1 MTENTARFEAAIDA
15 IDAANAEDP
24 NTDLYEGREFPKELL
39 YAIRM
44 TEWLE
49 RFKPKAS
56 EALRLAA
63 RAQHIRRWEIA
74 RSDYPQGRIGY
85 LKWRTD
91 LKHFHAGLAEKIL
104 REAGYDDALIGRVQ
118 ALIRKERLKQ
128 DKEAQALED
137 VICLVFLENYFAE
150 FSEKHEEEKVID
162 IVQKTWKKMSS
173 AAQKTALRLDLS
185 PTARALVKKAVQPS
199 G

>member
-1 MTENTARFEAAIDA
+1 MSKNTVRFETAIDA

-49 RFKPKAS
+49 RFKPEAS

-63 RAQHIRRWEIA
+63 RAQHIRRWEIP
-74 RSDYPQGRIGY
+74 RDKYPMNRIGY

-91 LKHFHAGLAEKIL
+91 LKHFHAKLAEKIL
-104 REAGYDDALIGRVQ
+104 RDAGYDGTLIERVQ

-137 VICLVFLENYFAE
+137 VICLVFLENYFAD
-150 FSEKHEEEKVID
+150 FSEKHDAAKIIE
-162 IVQKTWKKMSS
+162 IVQKTWKKMSP
-173 AAQKTALRLDLS
+173 AARKMALRLELA
-185 PTARALVKKAVQPS
+185 PEARALIEKAVQS
-199 G
+199 SS

>member
-1 MTENTARFEAAIDA
+1 MSKKTVRFETAIDA
-15 IDAANAEDP
+15 IDTANAEDP

-49 RFKPKAS
+49 RFKPEAS

-63 RAQHIRRWEIA
+63 RAQHIRRWEIP
-74 RSDYPQGRIGY
+74 RSGYPQGRIGY

-91 LKHFHAGLAEKIL
+91 LKHFHAELAEKIL
-104 REAGYDDALIGRVQ
+104 RDAGYEDALIERVQ

-137 VICLVFLENYFAE
+137 VICLVFLENYFAD
-150 FSEKHEEEKVID
+150 FSEKHDAAKIIE
-162 IVQKTWKKMSS
+162 IVQKTWKKMSP
-173 AAQKTALRLDLS
+173 AARKMALRLELA
-185 PTARALVKKAVQPS
+185 PEARALIEKAIQSS